1 MRNVYIK
8 QFIAGNGLGSKNGD
22 EETNTIPMQ
31 SFPEIDETDVEN
43 HEVTTT
49 LQTGNQDIEKDT
61 LDKKD
66 DTTVNLLE
74 YNVITADETDGGAGS
89 KMVLGE
95 GSYLGNIQLIAT
107 SGFRNRDITRTFKG
121 RRR

>member
-1 MRNVYIK
+1 MTNVYIK
-8 QFIAGNGLGSKNGD
+8 QFFAGNGLGSKDGD

-31 SFPEIDETDVEN
+31 LFPERDESDVED
-43 HEVTTT
+43 HEVSTT

-74 YNVITADETDGGAGS
+74 YDVITADETDGGAGS
-89 KMVLGE
+89 KMVMGE
-95 GSYLGNIQLIAT
+95 GSYLGNIQLIAV
-107 SGFRNRDITRTFKG
+107 
-121 RRR
+121 